1 MDPATQARIFDPFFT
16 TKFTG
21 RGLGLSAVLGIVRG
35 HQGLLTVN
43 SRPGAGTSFD
53 IYFPV
58 APGQQAVAPP
68 PRAAVE
74 KGSGTVLV
82 VDDEELVRTTARIAL
97 SRAGY
102 RVLLARNGREATSVV
117 GERRDHIDLVLL
129 DMTMPVMGGEETLE
143 RLMELFPGLLVLA
156 SSGYDERE
164 AQQRFGN
171 RIADFLQ
178 KPYTAAQLTG
188 KIGRLLRRT

>member
-1 MDPATQARIFDPFFT
+1 
-16 TKFTG
+16 
-21 RGLGLSAVLGIVRG
+21 
-35 HQGLLTVN
+35 
-43 SRPGAGTSFD
+43 
-53 IYFPV
+53 
-58 APGQQAVAPP
+58 
-68 PRAAVE
+68 
-74 KGSGTVLV
+74 
-82 VDDEELVRTTARIAL
+82 
-97 SRAGY
+97 
-102 RVLLARNGREATSVV
+102 
-117 GERRDHIDLVLL
+117 
-129 DMTMPVMGGEETLE
+129 LE